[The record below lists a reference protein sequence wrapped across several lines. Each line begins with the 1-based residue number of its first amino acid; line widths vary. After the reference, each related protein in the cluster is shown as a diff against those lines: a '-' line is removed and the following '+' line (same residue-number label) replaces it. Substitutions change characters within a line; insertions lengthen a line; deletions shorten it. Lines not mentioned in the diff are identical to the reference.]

1 MRKEIIPNNP
11 RLLIRGGRIIDP
23 ASGFDQTADLLAAY
37 GVVVQIGKISER
49 EAANGAE
56 ARDVHVIDAEGCI
69 VAPGLIDIH
78 VHFREPGGEYK
89 ETIAT
94 GVASALHGGFTT
106 VCCMPNTRPPLD
118 SPAMVG
124 FIDRQA
130 NAANGSRVFAI
141 AAATVGRA
149 GERVGPLW
157 SLAEAGAVGFSDDG
171 DCIMDARVMRDV
183 LSAARETG
191 LPFMQHCEDQALTKG
206 AAMNAGPLATRLG
219 LGGWP
224 AVAEEIIIARDI
236 MLNRDV
242 GANYHVQHL
251 SAAGS
256 VELVRRARRE
266 SQPITAEASPHHLLL
281 TEDACDGYNTLA
293 KMNPPLRGRAD
304 IAALKE
310 GIADGT
316 ITILATDHAPHS
328 DDEKGQDFASA
339 PFGIIGLDCALPLYA
354 RALIDDGVIDWP
366 ATLGMM
372 TINSAR
378 LVGLDR
384 RGLGS
389 LTLGGPADITIID
402 PALEWT
408 IDVAEFASRSRNCP
422 FHGWKVRGRAI
433 ATIVEGRVCRAVGD
447 RTGVEVG

>member
-1 MRKEIIPNNP
+1 MQT
-11 RLLIRGGRIIDP
+11 RLLLRGGRVIDP
-23 ASGFDQTADLLAAY
+23 ASGFDQTADVLVAD
-37 GVVVQIGKISER
+37 GVVVEIGKISER
-49 EAANGAE
+49 EAANGAN
-56 ARDVHVIDAEGCI
+56 AKHAQVIDAEGCI
-69 VAPGLIDIH
+69 VAPGLIDVH

-94 GVASALHGGFTT
+94 GVASALNGGFTT

-124 FIDRQA
+124 FVDRQA
-130 NAANGSRVFAI
+130 KAAGGSRVFTI
-141 AAATVGRA
+141 AAATVERK
-149 GERVGPLW
+149 GERAGPLW
-157 SLAEAGAVGFSDDG
+157 ALAQAGAVGFSDDG

-191 LPFMQHCEDQALTKG
+191 LPFMQHCQDKALTRG

-224 AVAEEIIIARDI
+224 SIAEEVIIARDI

-242 GANYHVQHL
+242 GARYHVQHL

-256 VELVRRARRE
+256 VDLVRRARRE
-266 SQPITAEASPHHLLL
+266 GQPVTAEASPHHLLL
-281 TEDACDGYNTLA
+281 TDGACDNYNTQA
-293 KMNPPLRGRAD
+293 KMNPPLRTHAD

-328 DDEKGQDFASA
+328 DDEKGQDFASS

-354 RALIDDGVIDWP
+354 KALIDDGVLDWP
-366 ATLGMM
+366 SLLTMM
-372 TINSAR
+372 TINSAQ
-378 LVGLDR
+378 LVGLDA

-389 LTLGGPADITIID
+389 LSLGGLADITIID
-402 PALEWT
+402 PDLEWT
-408 IDVAEFASRSRNCP
+408 IDPADFASRSRNSP
-422 FHGWKVRGRAI
+422 FGGWKVTGRAI
-433 ATIVEGRVCRAVGD
+433 VTIVAGRVCREIGSRSATAV
-447 RTGVEVG
+447 T